1 MNLVL
6 FGPPGSG
13 KGTQSQFLVKK
24 FDMIYVSTGDIA
36 RKEIEERTELGLQLK
51 DIIARGELFPDEI
64 LEAMVK
70 KVVEQ
75 SGTKSLLC
83 DGFPRTQA
91 QAKALTSIFEE
102 NNKHLDLIIEIDV
115 NEDELVKRVLNRYTC
130 SGCSAVYNTSLK
142 PLDENAVCDVC
153 GSKKFNKRADDTVE
167 TIKKRYAIYQK
178 HVSEIMDYYRSV
190 NANIVRVDG
199 TQNIDK
205 VQKIIMDEIMKTTG
219 RA

>member
-24 FDMIYVSTGDIA
+24 FDMFYVSTGDIA
-36 RKEIEERTELGLQLK
+36 RREIEQKTDLGLQLK
-51 DIIARGELFPDEI
+51 DIIARGELFSDEI
-64 LEAMVK
+64 LGTIVK

-91 QAKALTSIFEE
+91 QAQALTSIFEK
-102 NNKHLDLIIEIDV
+102 NNKNLDLIIEIDV
-115 NEDELVKRVLNRYTC
+115 SEDELVNRVLNRYTC
-130 SGCSAVYNTSLK
+130 AGCSAVYNASLK
-142 PLDENAVCDVC
+142 PLNDGTVCETC
-153 GSKKFNKRADDTVE
+153 GSKKFNKRADDTE
-167 TIKKRYAIYQK
+167 QTIGKRYAIYRK
-178 HVSEIMDYYRSV
+178 HVLEIMDYYRGIRV
-190 NANIVRVDG
+190 NIVKIDG
-199 TQNIDK
+199 TRSIK
-205 VQKIIMDEIMKTTG
+205 EVQETIMNEITKITG